1 MFNPVLNALTE
12 RVDDNIPPIVMFKSP
27 DSWPVFTILLLAQ
40 SNRPAMS
47 STQPRKA
54 KTSCAL
60 KFK

>member
-1 MFNPVLNALTE
+1 MQIKVREGYVFPLN
-12 RVDDNIPPIVMFKSP
+12 RPQQVWWGDSP
-27 DSWPVFTILLLAQ
+27 EV

-54 KTSCAL
+54 KTSSAL

>member
-1 MFNPVLNALTE
+1 MLSELE
-12 RVDDNIPPIVMFKSP
+12 LRSIIEG
-27 DSWPVFTILLLAQ
+27 
-40 SNRPAMS
+40 NRPAMS

>member
-1 MFNPVLNALTE
+1 MTKKIPALLPDHPMYTDA
-12 RVDDNIPPIVMFKSP
+12 VDAMK
-27 DSWPVFTILLLAQ
+27 Q
-40 SNRPAMS
+40 YHEGNRPAMS